1 MTKPEKHEERGAL
14 RETGPQQVSLA
25 RSPAGQLSQ
34 GEQHVPTTGGSGEM
48 ERQRPGDSP
57 ASRVLAG
64 DGPRITL
71 RDVR

>member
-34 GEQHVPTTGGSGEM
+34 GEQHVPTTGGMGEM
-48 ERQRPGDSP
+48 ERSTQATRPRH
-57 ASRVLAG
+57 AFLRVI
-64 DGPRITL
+64 GPGLLSGT
-71 RDVR
+71 